1 MTIDLSALDLPVA
14 SYGKPLQL
22 LLSEIDEDP
31 NQPRKIFTPEAMAQ
45 IAESIRR
52 RGVRSPVSVRPHPSE
67 PGRYMLNH
75 GARRLRGSFMAGKES
90 IPAIIDE
97 THTDLRSGHRKPT
110 T

>member
-1 MTIDLSALDLPVA
+1 
-14 SYGKPLQL
+14 
-22 LLSEIDEDP
+22 
-31 NQPRKIFTPEAMAQ
+31 
-45 IAESIRR
+45 
-52 RGVRSPVSVRPHPSE
+52 
-67 PGRYMLNH
+67 MLNH